1 MKMPKKCY
9 WSKQIPTHGFNK
21 IYYYHLTSIVI
32 DYMVKFS
39 EYNKEWDRVT
49 KMEQMLKIKPLSCY
63 WCKEQQVAMM
73 INIIL
78 TRNNFAF
85 IAECIGRKN
94 TAKLVDNKYSTSCKG
109 EE

>member
-1 MKMPKKCY
+1 MP
-9 WSKQIPTHGFNK
+9 
-21 IYYYHLTSIVI
+21 
-32 DYMVKFS
+32 
-39 EYNKEWDRVT
+39 

-73 INIIL
+73 TNIIL

-85 IAECIGRKN
+85 IAECIGRKK
-94 TAKLVDNKYSTSCKG
+94 TAKIVDNKYSTSCKG